1 MPMLSV
7 LLVEDDPAIA
17 ELYSLKLRLDGF
29 RVHHAA
35 DLTTADV
42 IFGRARPEIVCV
54 DTRLPDG
61 SGVDVAARFSEG
73 GAIVILLT
81 NDQSSFERPPFGVAR
96 ALLKSRTNPA
106 QLTETIRQLI
116 PSGRR

>member
-1 MPMLSV
+1 MVSV

-17 ELYSLKLRLDGF
+17 ELYSMKLRLDGF

-35 DLTTADV
+35 DLMTADV
-42 IFGRARPEIVCV
+42 IFERARPEIVCV

-73 GAIVILLT
+73 GSIVVLLT
-81 NDQSSFERPPFGVAR
+81 NDQDSFERPARGVAL
-96 ALLKSRTNPA
+96 ALLKSRTDPS
-106 QLTETIRQLI
+106 QLTQALRRLI
-116 PSGRR
+116 PAGRR